1 MLRSKSQKSGQRSRG
16 AACHAQVAAPFAC
29 TESPNRGIVIR
40 KSSCSRTTDMTD
52 TAMPRGGQPLTSLLP
67 ALALLALSGIALR
80 IPILAVPPLLP
91 LIHDDLN
98 MTEAQVGTLVGLP
111 LALFAL
117 AAVPGSLLVARVGPR
132 WTLVGGLLVAG
143 VASGARGFADG
154 LIALYLTTVV
164 MGLGVSVMQPAL
176 PRLVREW
183 TPSRIGLGTAV
194 YTNGMLIGA
203 VTPIALTFSLV
214 LPAVGSWRND
224 LIVWSIPILAVAVI
238 LMIALPMMPSARRDA
253 GAIPHRWWPDWKSP
267 LTWTLG
273 LTFGTNNSI
282 YFSLNAVLPEY
293 LTFTGRGDLVSPALL
308 SINVAQLVSLMV
320 LLTVADRWLLRAWP
334 FVVFGA
340 TAVAGMVVIAYFD
353 GYWILA
359 ASAVV
364 GFSAAVTFGLTLALP
379 AALSRAEDVS
389 RTAAGTFTI
398 AYAFSVVIPI
408 ICGAL
413 WDYTGLPR
421 VAFLPILACA
431 LGMTLLGGAVSRFKR
446 PE

>member
-1 MLRSKSQKSGQRSRG
+1 MN
-16 AACHAQVAAPFAC
+16 
-29 TESPNRGIVIR
+29 E
-40 KSSCSRTTDMTD
+40 
-52 TAMPRGGQPLTSLLP
+52 TASPRGGQPLTSLLP

-117 AAVPGSLLVARVGPR
+117 AAVPGSLLVARLGPR
-132 WTLVGGLLVAG
+132 LTLVGGLAVAG
-143 VASGARGFADG
+143 IASGARGFADG
-154 LIALYLTTVV
+154 LVTLYLATIV

-203 VTPIALTFSLV
+203 VTPIALTFSVV

-224 LIVWSIPILAVAVI
+224 LIVWSVPVLAVAAI
-238 LMIALPMMPSARRDA
+238 LVVALPAMPSAKREA

-267 LTWTLG
+267 LIWMLG
-273 LTFGTNNSI
+273 LTFGTNNAI

-293 LTFTGRGDLVSPALL
+293 LTYTGRSDLVSPALL

-320 LLTVADRWLLRAWP
+320 LLVVADKWLLRAWP
-334 FVVFGA
+334 FVVFGI
-340 TAVAGMVVIAYFD
+340 TAVLGMLALAYLD
-353 GYWILA
+353 GWPILA

-364 GFSAAVTFGLTLALP
+364 GFACAITFGLTLALP
-379 AALSRAEDVS
+379 PALSRAEDVS

-413 WDYTGLPR
+413 WDYSGLPR
-421 VAFLPILACA
+421 IAFLPIIACA
-431 LGMTLLGGAVSRFKR
+431 IGMALLGSAINRFKR
-446 PE
+446 SG